1 MELIDVIKSSILL
14 FVVITTTIIFVS
26 FAIYKLRNQAK
37 IPKSKFTGKIEDNI
51 VEFKPLKNE
60 QDEPPAKTDPSEKKK
75 LKSSQKTERFQIVN
89 SFQSNSRRKNW
100 NGYKNELDI
109 YKFYT
114 EAPSSD
120 LFKIKVDE
128 NLSTEKSR

>member
-37 IPKSKFTGKIEDNI
+37 IPKSKFAGKIEGNS
-51 VEFKPLKNE
+51 VEFKRLKNE
-60 QDEPPAKTDPSEKKK
+60 QDEPPAKTETSKKKK

-89 SFQSNSRRKNW
+89 SFQSNSRRKNR
-100 NGYKNELDI
+100 NGYKNELDV

-128 NLSTEKSR
+128 DLSTEKSR